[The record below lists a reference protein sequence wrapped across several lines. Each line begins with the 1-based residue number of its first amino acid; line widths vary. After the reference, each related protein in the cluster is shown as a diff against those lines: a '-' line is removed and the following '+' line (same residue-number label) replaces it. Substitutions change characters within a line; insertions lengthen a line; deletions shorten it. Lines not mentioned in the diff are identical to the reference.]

1 LIIVEGFVR
10 FADAGDFARI
20 REAAFAQMCAS
31 REEPGC
37 LEYTYA
43 IDVAD
48 PCLMRVLERWE
59 SWQALEDHFARPHM
73 RPWRAAL
80 ASVSV
85 SERDLSA
92 HEVSESRKV

>member
-1 LIIVEGFVR
+1 MR
-10 FADAGDFARI
+10 FAAAGDFARI
-20 REAAFAQMCAS
+20 REAAFAQIEAS
-31 REEPGC
+31 REELGC

-73 RPWRAAL
+73 LPWRAAL
-80 ASVSV
+80 ASARIL
-85 SERDLSA
+85 ERRLRA
-92 HEVSESRKV
+92 HEVSRTRPV

>member
-1 LIIVEGFVR
+1 MVLVEGYVR
-10 FADAGDFARI
+10 FADAGDFSRI
-20 REAAFAQMCAS
+20 REAAFAQMSAS
-31 REEPGC
+31 RAEPGC

-43 IDVAD
+43 LDVAD

-73 RPWRAAL
+73 IPWRAAL

-85 SERDLSA
+85 IERNLHA
-92 HEVSESRKV
+92 HEVSATRKV

>member
-1 LIIVEGFVR
+1 MIIVEGFVR

-20 REAAFAQMCAS
+20 REAAFTQMRSS

-59 SWQALEDHFARPHM
+59 SWQALEAHFARPHM
-73 RPWRAAL
+73 LPWRAAL
-80 ASVSV
+80 ASVGV
-85 SERDLSA
+85 VERSLRA
-92 HEVSESRKV
+92 HDVNQSRPV